1 MLQVTP
7 DYYKEFRCVGGSCGH
22 NCCIGWEIDIDADTA
37 AYYADGE
44 AVAAAADGA
53 FACRLRQ
60 HIDFAADPP
69 HFILG
74 AGERCPFLNAANLCD
89 IYTQLGEE
97 HLCTICAE
105 HPRFHNELP
114 GRVESGLGLC
124 CEEAARL
131 ILGRRAPVAAEY
143 AGEPE
148 CEDDIIAL
156 RDEVI
161 ARLQDRSLP
170 VMQRLQNILQH
181 CGAALPQKTAGEWA
195 AFLRTLEQLE
205 DAWQHSLVL
214 LELPLS
220 QAQLAAFDAHM
231 ADRQHEY
238 EQFAVYLVWRH
249 FANAPDEQEA
259 AVRAAFAALGC
270 TLLYRMGAA
279 LFARD
284 GAFTFAQQTELARQF
299 SAELEYCEE
308 NLYAIWDE
316 LYTG

>member
-1 MLQVTP
+1 MSAYMNIYDYTP
-7 DYYKEFRCVGGSCGH
+7 DLLGQITKDIGGVERELIVQIIGLFAEAGLPVKVKLLFPQTPNAYFRVLCHIKKS
-22 NCCIGWEIDIDADTA
+22 A
-37 AYYADGE
+37 E
-44 AVAAAADGA
+44 AVIINTRNDLGKEGVVDGVH
-53 FACRLRQ
+53 FQLR
-60 HIDFAADPP
+60 ITNKNT
-69 HFILG
+69 L
-74 AGERCPFLNAANLCD
+74 
-89 IYTQLGEE
+89 E
-97 HLCTICAE
+97 HL
-105 HPRFHNELP
+105 
-114 GRVESGLGLC
+114 
-124 CEEAARL
+124 
-131 ILGRRAPVAAEY
+131 
-143 AGEPE
+143 
-148 CEDDIIAL
+148 
-156 RDEVI
+156 EV
-161 ARLQDRSLP
+161 
-170 VMQRLQNILQH
+170 
-181 CGAALPQKTAGEWA
+181 
-195 AFLRTLEQLE
+195 
-205 DAWQHSLVL
+205 AWQHSLVL